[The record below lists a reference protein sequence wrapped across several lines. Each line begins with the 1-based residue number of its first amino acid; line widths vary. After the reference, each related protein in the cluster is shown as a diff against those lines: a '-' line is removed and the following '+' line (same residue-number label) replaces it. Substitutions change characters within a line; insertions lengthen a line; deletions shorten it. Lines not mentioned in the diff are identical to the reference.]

1 MGSTSRNILRPVC
14 RRAVQNG
21 FAPLG
26 LDMLYDPVLIAHLL
40 RFFRNQ
46 PLPEGVRPP
55 VFLPRPLVFVS
66 FRAFSAL
73 SDAVG
78 PLSSLCQSGFPCANF
93 YVPSNVQ
100 MPQNL
105 RLSRK
110 RLPAHFDGLR
120 NDVGLGVFRFI
131 FRKSMA
137 KSTKPMAKSMF
148 FIQFSEYSLHE
159 L

>member
-1 MGSTSRNILRPVC
+1 MVLRPWVWIC
-14 RRAVQNG
+14 CTIQCS
-21 FAPLG
+21 
-26 LDMLYDPVLIAHLL
+26 L
-40 RFFRNQ
+40 RTSSVFSRNQ
-46 PLPEGVRPP
+46 PLPEGVCPLI
-55 VFLPRPLVFVS
+55 FLPRPLVFVS

-137 KSTKPMAKSMF
+137 KSMF

-159 L
+159 LWNIVYLIYWFIAFRHG